1 MRYSKVP
8 LFDKVNSRRRD
19 ALELQK
25 EILEYL
31 NGLEETPDIRT
42 HEDGHEAIGQLLKKV
57 EAFIYVDHVLGLH
70 GFRYLLV
77 LPI

>member
-1 MRYSKVP
+1 MKYLKVP
-8 LFDKVNSRRRD
+8 LFDKVNSRSRD

-25 EILEYL
+25 EILKYL
-31 NGLEETPDIRT
+31 NGREETPDIRT

-57 EAFIYVDHVLGLH
+57 EAFIYIDHVLWLH
-70 GFRYLLV
+70 AFRYLLV